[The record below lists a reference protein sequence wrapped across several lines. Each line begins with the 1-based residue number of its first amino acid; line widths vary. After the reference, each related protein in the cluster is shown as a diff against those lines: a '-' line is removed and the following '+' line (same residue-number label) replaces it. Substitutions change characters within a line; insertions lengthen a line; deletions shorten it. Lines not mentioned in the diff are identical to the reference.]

1 LSYSASVVRT
11 FLVYTLL
18 RLAIF
23 AACFGV
29 LFLLFGSQTSPWL
42 VALPALLF
50 TSGLSWLLLRR
61 QGAEAGQVLAGGLRS
76 VRGRID
82 AATRKEDVD

>member
-1 LSYSASVVRT
+1 MRT

-18 RLAIF
+18 RLVIF

-29 LFLLFGSQTSPWL
+29 LFVLFGSQASGWL
-42 VALPALLF
+42 IALPALLF

-61 QGAEAGQVLAGGLRS
+61 QGAEAGRAFSSGVHAA
-76 VRGRID
+76 RGRLD

>member
-1 LSYSASVVRT
+1 VRT
-11 FLVYTLL
+11 LLVYTLL

-29 LFLLFGSQTSPWL
+29 LVLLFGRQASGWL
-42 VALPALLF
+42 LALPALLF

-61 QGAEAGQVLAGGLRS
+61 QGADAGQALSRVVSSARERL
-76 VRGRID
+76 D
-82 AATRKEDVD
+82 AAARKEDVD

>member
-1 LSYSASVVRT
+1 MRT

-23 AACFGV
+23 AACFGI
-29 LFLLFGSQTSPWL
+29 LYLLFGSETSPWL

-61 QGAEAGQVLAGGLRS
+61 QGVEAGRALSGGIRS

-82 AATRKEDVD
+82 AATRKEDID